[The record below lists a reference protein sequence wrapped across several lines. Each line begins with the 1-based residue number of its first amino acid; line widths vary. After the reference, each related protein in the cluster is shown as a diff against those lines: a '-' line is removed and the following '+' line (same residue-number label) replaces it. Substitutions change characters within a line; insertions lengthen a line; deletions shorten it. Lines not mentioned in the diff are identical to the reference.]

1 MKHAIPKV
9 ELPGGSYTPVRVE
22 HRIQPVTCAN
32 CGNTGLRY
40 VHTIRHARIGEIQV
54 GKICAGRLTGNPL
67 AAEAGERACRFRET
81 RRARWATREWRRAK
95 SGVSFITA
103 DGLSL
108 IVYPTR
114 NGYSGLIASL
124 LDDRRL
130 IGKRVFESEKL
141 AQETAVRVLCHSW
154 LDQGAK

>member
-81 RRARWATREWRRAK
+81 RRARWATRESEAGEIRRQLHHRRWAQL
-95 SGVSFITA
+95 
-103 DGLSL
+103 DRLSD
-108 IVYPTR
+108 PK
-114 NGYSGLIASL
+114 
-124 LDDRRL
+124 RL
-130 IGKRVFESEKL
+130 QRPHREL
-141 AQETAVRVLCHSW
+141 A
-154 LDQGAK
+154 G